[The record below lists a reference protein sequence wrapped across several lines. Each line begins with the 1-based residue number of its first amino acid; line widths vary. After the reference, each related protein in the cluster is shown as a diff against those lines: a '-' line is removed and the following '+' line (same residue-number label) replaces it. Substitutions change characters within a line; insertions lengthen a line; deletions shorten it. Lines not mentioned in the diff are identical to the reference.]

1 MAPQQSAELSQVASL
16 LTQGLALHQAGRLAE
31 AEKIYRQ
38 ILAVD
43 PDQFDS
49 RHLLGFIF
57 HQRGDS
63 AQALHYIDLALQK
76 NPGNILA
83 LNNRGIALNALRR
96 FDEALASYDRAIV
109 VRPEFVEALIN
120 RGDRKSTR

>member
-38 ILAVD
+38 ILAID

-63 AQALHYIDLALQK
+63 ARAVHHIDLALQK
-76 NPGNILA
+76 DSDNILA
-83 LNNRGIALNALRR
+83 LNNRGIAINALKL
-96 FDEALASYDRAIV
+96 FGGALA
-109 VRPEFVEALIN
+109 
-120 RGDRKSTR
+120 G